1 MHTQASRPARRLP
14 SATRHS
20 ERTCSGHSR
29 RRGRGGCAAGRRLR
43 HRQQQRVL
51 AAELELH
58 DAPALRAQPGRPL
71 AGRAA
76 C

>member
-1 MHTQASRPARRLP
+1 
-14 SATRHS
+14 
-20 ERTCSGHSR
+20 
-29 RRGRGGCAAGRRLR
+29 
-43 HRQQQRVL
+43 VL

-58 DAPALRAQPGRPL
+58 DAPALRARPGRPL